1 MPRLRVQ
8 EVARSKNK
16 RLSEVQ
22 IDARL
27 PMATM
32 RRYWYGTRDGKAEGE
47 VLTEVDLTK
56 LAAIARAL
64 GVQIADLIEEWRARQ
79 PAHAA

>member
-1 MPRLRVQ
+1 MPKLRVH
-8 EVARSKNK
+8 EVARAQNK

-22 IDARL
+22 LDARL

-47 VLTEVDLTK
+47 ALTEVDLNK
-56 LAAIARAL
+56 LAAIAGAL
-64 GVQIADLIEEWRARQ
+64 GVKIADLIEEWRALQ
-79 PAHAA
+79 PAAA